1 MLAIIYNTI
10 KYIFCSFRMWAAW
23 RQTSFVL
30 FCSLLN
36 PQPLFYLVEIR
47 LLISTAESNQFRNN
61 CAPDKLDYDSA
72 TVGSLHFLFLT
83 SGLLK

>member
-1 MLAIIYNTI
+1 
-10 KYIFCSFRMWAAW
+10 MWAAW

-47 LLISTAESNQFRNN
+47 LSINTAEWINLEITVPLINFF
-61 CAPDKLDYDSA
+61 DYDSA

-83 SGLLK
+83 SGLLKYKTQWKAL